1 MPRLHLVAA
10 ATFSMVGALAFAARP
25 ANALPVEGF
34 TGAFAVSNWL
44 LNPLSSIVDVAGAPK
59 SISIS
64 SPDDG
69 SGDPGQS
76 GFEITL
82 PTQSYALS
90 FAWNYATTDVNPS
103 FDPFGYSVNGA
114 FTPISDVIGANTQ
127 VGFTKL
133 VLNPGDLFAF
143 VMASDNTG
151 GSATTI
157 ISEFGAGLPDEV
169 SDCTTCYDFGDAP
182 DSYHTTL
189 AANGSQYEEG
199 YLQRLGYNWDYEP
212 NGQPT
217 PDADGDD
224 INLLGAFGPGEP
236 PLVVD
241 DEDGVTFGPTWVDV
255 LFNIK
260 RVDPHDYSM
269 RAWWDLNWNGIFDHP
284 SEMKITDVLTLS
296 PGLYTKRYNLGFDPQ
311 RYYSRFRLTWIDD
324 PSGVDG
330 GVSLTTDIQPYGEY
344 FSGSSFPGFGRSHG
358 EVEDYAPVPA
368 PLPLLGIGAAF
379 RFTRRMRS
387 LSQRIRDLQ
396 TLV

>member
-1 MPRLHLVAA
+1 
-10 ATFSMVGALAFAARP
+10 MVGALAFAARP

>member
-1 MPRLHLVAA
+1 MPRLHLLAA
-10 ATFSMVGALAFAARP
+10 ATFSLVGALAFAARP

-44 LNPLSSIVDVAGAPK
+44 LNPLSSIVDVGGAPK
-59 SISIS
+59 SISIT

-69 SGDPGQS
+69 SGVPGQS

-103 FDPFGYSVNGA
+103 LDPFGYSVNGA
-114 FTPISDVIGANTQ
+114 FTPISDGFGANSQ

-151 GSATTI
+151 GSATTS

-182 DSYHTTL
+182 DSYQTTL
-189 AANGSQYEEG
+189 AANGPQYEEG

-212 NGQPT
+212 DGQPT
-217 PDADGDD
+217 PRADGDD

-260 RVDPHDYSM
+260 RVDPHDYSL

-284 SEMKITDVLTLS
+284 SEMKIKDVLTLS

-344 FSGSSFPGFGRSHG
+344 LSGSSFPGFGRSHG

-368 PLPLLGIGAAF
+368 PLPLLGIGAAVGSI
-379 RFTRRMRS
+379 RRLRG
-387 LSQRIRDLQ
+387 LSQRIKDLQ